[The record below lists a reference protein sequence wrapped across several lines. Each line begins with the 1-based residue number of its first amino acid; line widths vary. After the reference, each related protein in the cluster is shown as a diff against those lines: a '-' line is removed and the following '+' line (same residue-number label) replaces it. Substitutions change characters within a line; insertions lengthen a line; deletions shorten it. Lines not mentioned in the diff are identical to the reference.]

1 MIWCHHQLEI
11 VAMKRRVHSRTW
23 NRELLHWWKEVHE
36 TLWTM
41 ASEQTC
47 RIVRPSGCARYRARV
62 FRTTVCVPAEIRL
75 ARSGW
80 NWVVSWCFRPFTQG
94 MEAFL
99 LQHTFRTFIHGYIT
113 GEIHYEHQVKI
124 WSITAACRSA
134 PGSSDRCTCRF
145 DLSDNLLCIWKRAG
159 WRKSVGHEE
168 TCLHLFPSGQPDG
181 NVLERPDIHPPAFYL
196 WIRMDNSISHQA
208 HWRFP
213 PLVFT
218 PADAA
223 PVYTH
228 RYLFMTCNG
237 QLSDIIK

>member
-11 VAMKRRVHSRTW
+11 IAMKRRVHSRTW

-36 TLWTM
+36 TLWKI

-47 RIVRPSGCARYRARV
+47 RIVRPSGCARYRAKV

-80 NWVVSWCFRPFTQG
+80 NGVVSRCFRPFTQG

-134 PGSSDRCTCRF
+134 PGSGNRCTCRF
-145 DLSDNLLCIWKRAG
+145 DSVMYLKTRRMEKISWPWRNL
-159 WRKSVGHEE
+159 
-168 TCLHLFPSGQPDG
+168 PSFIPVWPTRRECTGTPG
-181 NVLERPDIHPPAFYL
+181 YP
-196 WIRMDNSISHQA
+196 SS
-208 HWRFP
+208 RFP
-213 PLVFT
+213 PMNSDGYIRLIGGSRLWSSRQRMRHLCT
-218 PADAA
+218 PTDIFLW
-223 PVYTH
+223 PVMVS
-228 RYLFMTCNG
+228 FP
-237 QLSDIIK
+237 I

>member
-36 TLWTM
+36 TLWKM

-47 RIVRPSGCARYRARV
+47 RIVKPSGCARYRARV

-134 PGSSDRCTCRF
+134 PGSGNRCTCRF
-145 DLSDNLLCIWKRAG
+145 DLSDNQLCIWKCTERRRPVRP
-159 WRKSVGHEE
+159 WRNLPSFISVWPTRRECTG
-168 TCLHLFPSGQPDG
+168 TPWY
-181 NVLERPDIHPPAFYL
+181 PP
-196 WIRMDNSISHQA
+196 
-208 HWRFP
+208 P
-213 PLVFT
+213 PLSTYEFGWIT
-218 PADAA
+218 PFLIRLIGGSHLLSSRQRMWHLCTPTDIFLW
-223 PVYTH
+223 PVMVS
-228 RYLFMTCNG
+228 FPV
-237 QLSDIIK
+237 